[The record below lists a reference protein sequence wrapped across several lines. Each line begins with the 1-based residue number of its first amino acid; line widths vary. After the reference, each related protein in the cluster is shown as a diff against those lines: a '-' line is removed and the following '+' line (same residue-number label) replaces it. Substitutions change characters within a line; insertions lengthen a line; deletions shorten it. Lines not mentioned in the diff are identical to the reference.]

1 MQLKNRRVFQSVGK
15 VMATVCLFLVPGSL
29 WAGTTGVLTGKITDG
44 EDKPVVAATILLIG
58 TRLGAY
64 SDTEG
69 NYTIFNV
76 PAGTYSVK
84 VSRLGYNSVTTE
96 KVRISADNTTT
107 LDVGLG
113 DTTLQTEE
121 VVVVAERP
129 PVDLK
134 LTSSQVNLTAEDI
147 EELPIQDLDDVV
159 NLQSGVV
166 DGHFRGG
173 RSGEVQYQVDG
184 VSVNNAFDNSS
195 SLNVDRSLLQEV
207 QVISGTFDA
216 EYGQAMSGVV
226 NAILKQGTEKF
237 EMSGE
242 VYVGGW
248 LFPGSE
254 EVRLTDDTFRP
265 TAIQSYQLSLSGPI
279 PLGETTY
286 LLSGRRYLFDDYV
299 YGERRFVPTD
309 RADFENGVYTPSGDG
324 EKVVLGYSKEWSG
337 LFKLTNTS
345 LANAKINYQAIF
357 NQGES
362 RRTDFAFR
370 FNPDGLS
377 RQKSFSI
384 SHGFDWTQTLGA
396 STFLDVSLR
405 QNYFKYE
412 DFVYAD
418 VFDPRYDAAGK
429 PDGDRNY
436 EDGAIVQGVQL
447 GRFLQET
454 NTLLVKASVVSRVS
468 PEHQLKTG
476 LEFSQPEVTFGSP
489 GYLTFSSVGGV
500 ESLVRHIDDP
510 PDFPP
515 VATYYPVSG
524 AAYLQDQMDLRDLI
538 VRAGLRFD
546 YFDARST
553 IPSDLANPAN
563 SIDGAPESHPQDT
576 TVKMRLSP
584 RLGVAY
590 PIEDSA
596 AIHFAYGH
604 FHQFPAI
611 GRIFTNS
618 DYDVLANLQAGS
630 DNFGVM
636 GNPDVAPE
644 ETIQYEIGYKQILTP
659 DLGFDLTL
667 FYKDIRNL
675 LGVEFIETYTGARY
689 PRLTN
694 VDFGNVYGITLA
706 VDHRRIGPVSLALD
720 YTWLRALGNSSDP
733 NETATRA
740 AAGEDPR
747 PRLIPFNWD
756 QRHTLNITAVLSKPG
771 NYSISTVIKAASGQP
786 FTPVL
791 ESGFGH
797 GLETN
802 SGRKPSGILVDLRAS
817 KTLGSKGRFN
827 LFTRVFN
834 LFDTRFFNGFVFDST
849 GSPDYSRFPE
859 PDRVALAN
867 PTRFFPP
874 RRIEFGLQI
883 KLGGM

>member
-1 MQLKNRRVFQSVGK
+1 MRSRRVFPLFGK
-15 VMATVCLFLVPGSL
+15 FLAAVCLLMVPCSL
-29 WAGTTGVLTGKITDG
+29 WAGTTGSLTGKITDAD
-44 EDKPVVAATILLIG
+44 ENPVVAATVLLVG

-64 SDTEG
+64 SDAEG
-69 NYTIFNV
+69 NFSILNI
-76 PAGTYSVK
+76 PAGTYVVK

-96 KVRISADNTTT
+96 EVRISADAATT

-134 LTSSQVNLTAEDI
+134 LTSSQANLTTEEIED
-147 EELPIQDLDDVV
+147 LPVQSLEDVV

-184 VSVNNAFDNSS
+184 VTVNNAFDNSS

-242 VYVGGW
+242 AYLGGW
-248 LFPGSE
+248 LFPGRAE
-254 EVRLTDDTFRP
+254 DRLTDDTFHP

-279 PLGETTY
+279 PLGKTTY

-299 YGERRFVPTD
+299 IGQRVFLPTD
-309 RADFENGVYTPSGDG
+309 RADFENQIYTPTGDG
-324 EKVVLGYSKEWSG
+324 EKVALGYTKEWSG
-337 LFKLTNTS
+337 LVKLTNTS
-345 LANAKINYQAIF
+345 LANSIFNYQAIF

-362 RRTDFAFR
+362 RRTNFAFR
-370 FNPDGLS
+370 LNPDGLS
-377 RQKSFSI
+377 TQESFSI
-384 SHGFDWTQTLGA
+384 AHGFDWTQTLSA
-396 STFLDVSLR
+396 ATYLDVSVR

-412 DFVYAD
+412 DFAYAD
-418 VFDPRYDAAGK
+418 VYDTRYDEAGQ
-429 PDGDRNY
+429 PDGDRNF

-454 NTLLVKASVVSRVS
+454 NTYLIKTSLVSRIN
-468 PEHQLKTG
+468 PQHQLKTG
-476 LEFSQPEVTFGSP
+476 LEFSLPEVTFGTP
-489 GYLTFSSVGGV
+489 GHLTFSSQNGV
-500 ESLVRHIDDP
+500 ESLVRHIDEP
-510 PDFPP
+510 PDFPA

-524 AAYLQDQMDLRDLI
+524 AAYLQDQMDLKDLT
-538 VRAGLRFD
+538 VRAGLRFS

-563 SIDGAPESHPQDT
+563 AIGGAPESHPQDT
-576 TVKMRLSP
+576 TVKTSLSP

-611 GRIFTNS
+611 GRIFSNS

-636 GNPDVAPE
+636 GNPDVEPE

-706 VDHRRIGPVSLALD
+706 VDHRRVGPVALAVD

-747 PRLIPFNWD
+747 PRLIPFDWD
-756 QRHTLNITAVLSKPG
+756 QRHTLNVTAALNKPG

-797 GLETN
+797 GLEAN

-834 LFDTRFFNGFVFDST
+834 LFDSRFFNGFVFDST
-849 GSPDYSRFPE
+849 GSPFYSRFPE
-859 PDRVALAN
+859 PDRVTLAD

-874 RRIEFGLQI
+874 RRIELGLQI
-883 KLGGM
+883 RLGGM

>member
-1 MQLKNRRVFQSVGK
+1 MGK
-15 VMATVCLFLVPGSL
+15 VLVVVCLLLVPVHL
-29 WAGTTGVLTGKITDG
+29 WAGTTGTLTGKVADG
-44 EDKPVVAATILLIG
+44 SGEPVVAATVLLVG

-64 SDTEG
+64 SDAEG
-69 NYTIFNV
+69 VYTIFNV
-76 PAGTYSVK
+76 PAGTYEVK

-96 KVRISADNTTT
+96 QVRVSADKTTN

-113 DTTLQTEE
+113 DTTLKTEE

-134 LTSSQVNLTAEDI
+134 LTSSQATMTTEEIED
-147 EELPIQDLDDVV
+147 LPVQDLEDVV

-184 VSVNNAFDNSS
+184 VSVNNAFDNQS

-226 NAILKQGTEKF
+226 NAVLKQGSDKF

-242 VYVGGW
+242 AYLGGW
-248 LFPGSE
+248 LFTGKE
-254 EVRLTDDTFRP
+254 AERLTDDTFHP

-309 RADFENGVYTPSGDG
+309 RADFENQVYTPTGDG
-324 EKVVLGYSKEWSG
+324 EKVPLGYTKEWSG
-337 LFKLTNTS
+337 LVKLTNTS

-362 RRTDFAFR
+362 RRTNWAFR
-370 FNPDGLS
+370 YNPDGLS
-377 RQKSFSI
+377 TQESFSI
-384 SHGFDWTQTLGA
+384 SHGFDWTQTLGET
-396 STFLDVSLR
+396 TFLDVSLR

-418 VFDPRYDAAGK
+418 VYDSLYDAAGQ
-429 PDGDRNY
+429 PEGDFNY
-436 EDGAIVQGVQL
+436 ENGAVVQGVQL
-447 GRFLQET
+447 GRYLQET
-454 NTLLVKASVVSRVS
+454 NTPLIKASVVSRVT

-476 LEFSQPEVTFGSP
+476 IEASLPKVTFGSP
-489 GYLTFSSVGGV
+489 GYLTFSSPGGV
-500 ESLVRHIDDP
+500 QTLVRHIDDP
-510 PDFPP
+510 PDYPP
-515 VATYYPVSG
+515 VATYYPVIG
-524 AAYLQDQMDLRDLI
+524 AAYVQDQMELAHLT
-538 VRAGLRFD
+538 VRAGLRFN
-546 YFDARST
+546 YFDAQST
-553 IPSDLANPAN
+553 IPSDLSNPAN
-563 SIDGAPESHPQDT
+563 SIEGAPESHPLET
-576 TVKMRLSP
+576 TVKTSLSP

-590 PIEDSA
+590 PIEDKA

-611 GRIFTNS
+611 GTIFSNS
-618 DYDVLANLQAGS
+618 DYDILTNLQAGS
-630 DNFGVM
+630 DNYGVM
-636 GNPDVAPE
+636 GNPDVEPE
-644 ETIQYEIGYKQILTP
+644 ETIQYEIGYKQILNP

-667 FYKDIRNL
+667 FYKDIRQL

-706 VDHRRIGPVSLALD
+706 VDHHAIGPVSVAVD

-733 NETATRA
+733 YETATRA

-747 PRLIPFNWD
+747 PRLVPFGWD
-756 QRHTLNITAVLSKPG
+756 QRHTLNVTASLNKPG

-786 FTPVL
+786 YTPVL
-791 ESGFGH
+791 DAGFGH

-802 SGRKPSGILVDLRAS
+802 SGRRPSGFLVDLRGS
-817 KTLGSKGRFN
+817 KTLGPKNRFN
-827 LFTRVFN
+827 LFLRVFN
-834 LFDTRFFNGFVFDST
+834 LFDAMFFNGFVFDST
-849 GSPDYSRFPE
+849 GSPYYSRFPE
-859 PDRVALAN
+859 TDKVILAD
-867 PTRFFPP
+867 PTRFYSP
-874 RRIEFGLQI
+874 RRIELGFQI

>member
-1 MQLKNRRVFQSVGK
+1 
-15 VMATVCLFLVPGSL
+15 MASVCLFLVPVSL
-29 WAGTTGVLTGKITDG
+29 WAGTTGTLTGKITDG
-44 EDKPVVAATILLIG
+44 EDKPVVAATVLLIG

-64 SDTEG
+64 SDAEG
-69 NYTIFNV
+69 NFTILNI
-76 PAGTYSVK
+76 PAGTYTVK
-84 VSRLGYNSVTTE
+84 VSRLGYNSITTE
-96 KVRISADNTTT
+96 KVRISADNRTT
-107 LDVGLG
+107 LDVGMG
-113 DTTLQTEE
+113 DTTLKTEE

-134 LTSSQVNLTAEDI
+134 LTSSQTNLTTEEIED
-147 EELPIQDLDDVV
+147 LPVQDLDDVV

-195 SLNVDRSLLQEV
+195 SLKVDRSLLQEV

-248 LFPGSE
+248 LFPGRE

-324 EKVVLGYSKEWSG
+324 EKVALGYSKEWSG
-337 LFKLTNTS
+337 LIKLTNTS

-357 NQGES
+357 NQRES
-362 RRTDFAFR
+362 RRTDFAYR
-370 FNPDGLS
+370 FNPEGLS
-377 RQKSFSI
+377 TQEGFSI
-384 SHGFDWTQTLGA
+384 SHGFDWTHTLGA

-418 VFDPRYDAAGK
+418 VGDSLYDLAGK
-429 PDGDRNY
+429 PDSDRNY

-447 GRFLQET
+447 GRYLQET
-454 NTLLVKASVVSRVS
+454 NTPLVKASVVSRVT

-476 LEFSQPEVTFGSP
+476 LEVSLPKVTFGSP
-489 GYLTFSSVGGV
+489 GHLTFASLDGV
-500 ESLVRHIDDP
+500 ETLVRHIDDP

-515 VATYYPVSG
+515 VATYYPVVG
-524 AAYLQDQMDLRDLI
+524 AAYLQDQMELKDLI
-538 VRAGLRFD
+538 VRAGLRFS
-546 YFDARST
+546 YFDAQST

-563 SIDGAPESHPQDT
+563 SIEGAPESYPQET
-576 TVKMRLSP
+576 TVKTSLSP

-611 GRIFTNS
+611 GTIFSNS
-618 DYDVLANLQAGS
+618 DYDVLTNLQAGS

-636 GNPDVAPE
+636 GNPDVEPE

-694 VDFGNVYGITLA
+694 VDFGNVYGVTLA
-706 VDHRRIGPVSLALD
+706 VDHRRIGPLSLALD

-733 NETATRA
+733 HETATRA

-747 PRLIPFNWD
+747 PRLVPFNWD
-756 QRHTLNITAVLSKPG
+756 QRHTLNVTASLSKPG
-771 NYSISTVIKAASGQP
+771 NYSVSTVIKAASGQP

-802 SGRKPSGILVDLRAS
+802 SGKKPSGILVDLRAS
-817 KTLGSKGRFN
+817 KTLGPKGRFN
-827 LFTRVFN
+827 LFMRVFN
-834 LFDTRFFNGFVFDST
+834 LFDTMFFNGFVFNST
-849 GSPDYSRFPE
+849 GSPHYSRFPE
-859 PDRVALAN
+859 PDRVTLAN
-867 PTRFFPP
+867 PTRFNPP
-874 RRIEFGLQI
+874 RRIELGLQV